1 MEIQKRCKYCGKLFI
16 AHTLATQYCSRQCNG
31 KDYKRKMREKEISD
45 YLESNPQD
53 VPAEVSSQKSVLEQK
68 RFLTPR
74 EAAAYLGI
82 GKSSVYRE
90 LASGLIKAVQMKGK
104 TLIRRKDIDGLFD
117 RPKEYQARTGKIHEK
132 REYYTVSQIVNKFH
146 TTRRA
151 VWNRCEKYGIKK
163 VYQGRNTFYDKVLVD
178 IHFAE
183 LIAEVDI
190 NDYYTIDQIMEKFS
204 MSHAA
209 VLSFVQRNDIPRITQ
224 GRKVY
229 YSRAHIDTF
238 KGERENVDPLYYTYK
253 DIHEKYKLSKD
264 QINYYVHNYNIP
276 NHKQGRLTIVE
287 RNSFDRIIKE
297 RMSTSFLDKEVE
309 KRKKQKKTDKV
320 PDGYISIKQI
330 AEQYGITEK
339 AAQAKTR
346 EGKLEKLFI
355 KHRNYFN
362 ANAVEQLF
370 NRDPEKFDVPE
381 DYITAQKIAERFKV
395 TVHHVHGRTRQ
406 AKVPRI
412 TIKHINFY
420 ELKAVEELFGHRVPV
435 SESVEGDSIEWI
447 TGEQIEELYGL
458 STAAR
463 RTLVSRHKIP
473 SKKVHETTFYSKAD
487 VEYARNPGLKDQK
500 DYYTVEQIKEKFGL
514 SREEVY
520 SLARYKN
527 IQKKRDGRFTLFLKE
542 DVIRAIHERKQ

>member
-1 MEIQKRCKYCGKLFI
+1 
-16 AHTLATQYCSRQCNG
+16 
-31 KDYKRKMREKEISD
+31 
-45 YLESNPQD
+45 
-53 VPAEVSSQKSVLEQK
+53 
-68 RFLTPR
+68 
-74 EAAAYLGI
+74 
-82 GKSSVYRE
+82 
-90 LASGLIKAVQMKGK
+90 MKGK

-117 RPKEYQARTGKIHEK
+117 RTKEYQTRTGKIHEK

-163 VYQGRNTFYDKVLVD
+163 VYQGRNTFYDKALVD

-183 LIAEVDI
+183 LIAEVDM

-287 RNSFDRIIKE
+287 RNSFDRIVEE

-381 DYITAQKIAERFKV
+381 DYITAQKIAERFKI

>member
-31 KDYKRKMREKEISD
+31 KDYKRKIREKEIAD

-53 VPAEVSSQKSVLEQK
+53 APSAVSSQNSVIEAK

-74 EAAAYLGI
+74 EAALYLGI

-90 LASGLIKAVQMKGK
+90 LANGLIKAVQMKGK
-104 TLIRRKDIDGLFD
+104 TLIRRKDIDNLFD
-117 RPKEYQARTGKIHEK
+117 RTKDYQARTGKIHEK

-146 TTRRA
+146 ITRRA

-163 VYQGRNTFYDKVLVD
+163 VYKGRNTFYDKTLVD

-183 LIAEVDI
+183 LIAEIDM
-190 NDYYTIDQIMEKFS
+190 NDYYTIDQIKKKFS

-209 VLSFVQRNDIPRITQ
+209 VLSFVTRNEIPRITQ

-253 DIHEKYKLSKD
+253 DIQEKYSLSKD
-264 QINYYVHNYNIP
+264 QINYYVRNYHVP
-276 NHKQGRLTIVE
+276 THKQGRFTIVE
-287 RNSFDRIIKE
+287 RKIFDKVIKE
-297 RMSTSFLDKEVE
+297 RMTADFLEKEVE
-309 KRKKQKKTDKV
+309 RRKKQKKTDEI
-320 PDGYISIKQI
+320 PEGYVSIRQISEK
-330 AEQYGITEK
+330 YNITEK

-355 KHRNYFN
+355 RHRNYFN
-362 ANAVEQLF
+362 ESAVEQLF
-370 NRDPEKFDVPE
+370 NRNPDNFDVPE

-395 TVHHVHGRTRQ
+395 TIHHVHGRTRL
-406 AKVPRI
+406 AKIPKI
-412 TIKHINFY
+412 TVKHINFY
-420 ELKAVEELFGHRVPV
+420 ELKAVEKLFGHREAAP
-435 SESVEGDSIEWI
+435 EIHEDDTFEWI

-458 STAAR
+458 SVSAR

-473 SKKVHETTFYSKAD
+473 SKKIHETTYYSKVD
-487 VEYARNPGLKDQK
+487 VEYARNPGLRDRK
-500 DYYTVEQIKEKFGL
+500 DYFTVEQITDKFGL
-514 SREEVY
+514 NRDEIY
-520 SLARYKN
+520 RIARYRN
-527 IQKKRDGRFTLFLKE
+527 IRKKRDGKFVLFMKE
-542 DVIRAIHERKQ
+542 DIINAIHNRLQ

>member
-1 MEIQKRCKYCGKLFI
+1 MC
-16 AHTLATQYCSRQCNG
+16 
-31 KDYKRKMREKEISD
+31 
-45 YLESNPQD
+45 
-53 VPAEVSSQKSVLEQK
+53 
-68 RFLTPR
+68 
-74 EAAAYLGI
+74 I

-117 RPKEYQARTGKIHEK
+117 RPKEYQARTGKIHKK

-163 VYQGRNTFYDKVLVD
+163 VYQGRNTFYDKALVD

-183 LIAEVDI
+183 LIAEVDM

-209 VLSFVQRNDIPRITQ
+209 VLSFVQRNDIPRSTQ

-297 RMSTSFLDKEVE
+297 RMSTSFLDKKVE

-420 ELKAVEELFGHRVPV
+420 ELKAVEELFGHLVPV

-447 TGEQIEELYGL
+447 TGVQIEELYGL

>member
-183 LIAEVDI
+183 LIAEVDM

-309 KRKKQKKTDKV
+309 KRKKQKKT
-320 PDGYISIKQI
+320 
-330 AEQYGITEK
+330 E
-339 AAQAKTR
+339 
-346 EGKLEKLFI
+346 
-355 KHRNYFN
+355 HRNQDCYF
-362 ANAVEQLF
+362 
-370 NRDPEKFDVPE
+370 
-381 DYITAQKIAERFKV
+381 
-395 TVHHVHGRTRQ
+395 
-406 AKVPRI
+406 PR
-412 TIKHINFY
+412 
-420 ELKAVEELFGHRVPV
+420 
-435 SESVEGDSIEWI
+435 
-447 TGEQIEELYGL
+447 
-458 STAAR
+458 
-463 RTLVSRHKIP
+463 
-473 SKKVHETTFYSKAD
+473 
-487 VEYARNPGLKDQK
+487 
-500 DYYTVEQIKEKFGL
+500 
-514 SREEVY
+514 
-520 SLARYKN
+520 
-527 IQKKRDGRFTLFLKE
+527 
-542 DVIRAIHERKQ
+542 